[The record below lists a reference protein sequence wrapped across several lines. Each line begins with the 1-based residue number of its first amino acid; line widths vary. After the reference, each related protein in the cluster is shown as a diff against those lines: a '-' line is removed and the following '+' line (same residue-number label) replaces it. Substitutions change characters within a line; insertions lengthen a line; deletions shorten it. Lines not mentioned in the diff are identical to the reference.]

1 MKNYGFIKCAISN
14 FNGKLSNQKE
24 NSTKIINIMKNAENN
39 SVKLIV
45 FPELCL
51 TGFSCQDLFFRTDL
65 LNDSLTYL
73 SEILKET
80 AFLDIAAIIGL
91 PIIQNEY
98 LYDCCVVIHK
108 GKILGIVPKKYNS
121 PANKRWFSNY
131 ADEHPIEINILGQDI
146 PFGNLVFESSLGY
159 TLGIEISEDLN
170 SVIPPSSFLSLV
182 GANIIAN
189 PSASNELVSKNELR
203 KNIIKTQSIKTIS
216 AYLNVSCGFMESTSD
231 VLYGGSG
238 YAFQN
243 GKELAILNRFSTED
257 NLEIFDVDI
266 EYLRNERLS
275 NKLFTDSKSINFT
288 YSAIEFNQEIK
299 NFTLSKKVDSHPFV
313 PEMNEKGNERC
324 KEIISIQST
333 ALARRLNSIN
343 SKNVVLGISGGLD
356 STLALLVC
364 YDTFKRLNID
374 TKGITAITMPGF
386 GTTDRT
392 YNNAIKLCNELG
404 VTLKEISIKNACLA
418 HYKDIDHDI
427 SIHDTTYEN
436 VQARERTQILMDYA
450 NKINGLVIGTGDL
463 SEGALGW
470 CTFNGD
476 HISMYNV
483 NCSIPKTLVKYLVSW
498 YGNNSEEQLK
508 NTLLDIVDT
517 PISPELLPSN
527 GKEIVQKTETS
538 VGPYEVIDFY
548 IYHTIRNKFS
558 REKILYLSKN
568 AFDTKYTE
576 EELKSY
582 YDRFIKRF
590 FNNQFK
596 RNCVPDGPKVG
607 SVGLS
612 PRGDFQMPSDADY
625 TNW

>member
-1 MKNYGFIKCAISN
+1 
-14 FNGKLSNQKE
+14 
-24 NSTKIINIMKNAENN
+24 
-39 SVKLIV
+39 
-45 FPELCL
+45 
-51 TGFSCQDLFFRTDL
+51 
-65 LNDSLTYL
+65 
-73 SEILKET
+73 
-80 AFLDIAAIIGL
+80 
-91 PIIQNEY
+91 
-98 LYDCCVVIHK
+98 
-108 GKILGIVPKKYNS
+108 
-121 PANKRWFSNY
+121 
-131 ADEHPIEINILGQDI
+131 
-146 PFGNLVFESSLGY
+146 
-159 TLGIEISEDLN
+159 
-170 SVIPPSSFLSLV
+170 
-182 GANIIAN
+182 
-189 PSASNELVSKNELR
+189 
-203 KNIIKTQSIKTIS
+203 
-216 AYLNVSCGFMESTSD
+216 
-231 VLYGGSG
+231 
-238 YAFQN
+238 
-243 GKELAILNRFSTED
+243 
-257 NLEIFDVDI
+257 
-266 EYLRNERLS
+266 
-275 NKLFTDSKSINFT
+275 
-288 YSAIEFNQEIK
+288 
-299 NFTLSKKVDSHPFV
+299 
-313 PEMNEKGNERC
+313 
-324 KEIISIQST
+324 
-333 ALARRLNSIN
+333 
-343 SKNVVLGISGGLD
+343 
-356 STLALLVC
+356 
-364 YDTFKRLNID
+364 
-374 TKGITAITMPGF
+374 
-386 GTTDRT
+386 
-392 YNNAIKLCNELG
+392 
-404 VTLKEISIKNACLA
+404 
-418 HYKDIDHDI
+418 
-427 SIHDTTYEN
+427 
-436 VQARERTQILMDYA
+436 MDYA

-517 PISPELLPSN
+517 PISPELLPSD